1 MKHLFLKVKT
11 LASIAIIAMA
21 TCLVSCSNETKS
33 KISTNT
39 ASNTNSKKKVKKITM
54 KYGLPID
61 DYEVRY
67 DTIRKNQT
75 VSDVLFDFGFNN
87 NQIYRLTQ
95 CNDSIF
101 NVRKIRPGQVFALL
115 SSRDAE
121 QTPKYIIYEESPKSF
136 ITFDV
141 ADNFRATRQ
150 YKTSEWRESEVAGRV
165 NSSLW
170 VAMEESGASPVL
182 AVEMSSVFGW
192 SIDFFGIQKGDE
204 FRIIYAQEYVEDE
217 PLNNYKIIA
226 ASFCASKHLVYAIP
240 FEQDGE
246 TLFYNTDGNSLEGAF
261 LKAPLDY
268 YRITSKFSNSR
279 YHPVLKRHRAHHGVD
294 YAAPVGTPVY
304 SVASGKVIKMAY
316 QKGGAGKYIK
326 IRHNKTYTTS
336 YMHLSGYAKG
346 LKVGDHVKQKQVIG
360 YVGSTG
366 VSTGPHLDFRVF
378 ENGKPI
384 NPLTIKSQPK
394 KPISKSNKEAFNAV
408 SDSLVTRLTSIPI
421 NNIIEEDKEEE

>member
-1 MKHLFLKVKT
+1 MKQVFQKVKT
-11 LASIAIIAMA
+11 LVSIAIIAMA
-21 TCLVSCSNETKS
+21 TCLVSCSNES
-33 KISTNT
+33 KNQIGTNT
-39 ASNTNSKKKVKKITM
+39 TKNTNSKKKVKKITM

-115 SSRDAE
+115 SSRDVE

-150 YKTSEWRESEVAGRV
+150 YKTSEWRENEVAGRV

-182 AVEMSSVFGW
+182 AVEMSNVFGW

-217 PLNNYKIIA
+217 PLNNYKVIA
-226 ASFCASKHLVYAIP
+226 ASFCASKHLVYAI
-240 FEQDGE
+240 
-246 TLFYNTDGNSLEGAF
+246 L
-261 LKAPLDY
+261 
-268 YRITSKFSNSR
+268 
-279 YHPVLKRHRAHHGVD
+279 LKRYGIN
-294 YAAPVGTPVY
+294 
-304 SVASGKVIKMAY
+304 KV
-316 QKGGAGKYIK
+316 Q
-326 IRHNKTYTTS
+326 TS
-336 YMHLSGYAKG
+336 L
-346 LKVGDHVKQKQVIG
+346 
-360 YVGSTG
+360 
-366 VSTGPHLDFRVF
+366 P
-378 ENGKPI
+378 P
-384 NPLTIKSQPK
+384 
-394 KPISKSNKEAFNAV
+394 
-408 SDSLVTRLTSIPI
+408 
-421 NNIIEEDKEEE
+421 